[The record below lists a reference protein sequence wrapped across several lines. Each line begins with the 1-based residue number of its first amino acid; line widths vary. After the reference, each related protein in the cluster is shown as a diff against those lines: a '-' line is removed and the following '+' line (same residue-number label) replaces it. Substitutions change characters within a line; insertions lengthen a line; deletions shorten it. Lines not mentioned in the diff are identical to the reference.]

1 MGAKLLALFVGLLFA
16 VGHNGLTFAA
26 DAADPVVGT
35 WVLNLAKSK
44 YSPGPAPKSLTRT
57 YTESAQGLTM
67 KISGVAADGSPI
79 SIQSTFKYDGKEYP
93 YTGSPM
99 FDSLSLKRVDGTT
112 VKSVLKRGGKVV
124 GSTTRTL
131 SDGGKV
137 LTLNTKST
145 DAQGVKH
152 DEVAVFE
159 RQ

>member
-16 VGHNGLTFAA
+16 VGHNGLAIAA

-67 KISGVAADGSPI
+67 KISGVAADGSPV
-79 SIQSTFKYDGKEYP
+79 SIQSTFKYDGKDYP

-112 VKSVLKRGGKVV
+112 VKSVLKRDGKVV

-137 LTLNTKST
+137 LTLTTKST
-145 DAQGVKH
+145 DPKGVKH
-152 DEVAVFE
+152 DEVAVFD

>member
-1 MGAKLLALFVGLLFA
+1 
-16 VGHNGLTFAA
+16 
-26 DAADPVVGT
+26 
-35 WVLNLAKSK
+35 
-44 YSPGPAPKSLTRT
+44 
-57 YTESAQGLTM
+57 M
-67 KISGVAADGSPI
+67 KISGVAADGSPV

-137 LTLNTKST
+137 LTLTTKST

-152 DEVAVFE
+152 DEVAVFD